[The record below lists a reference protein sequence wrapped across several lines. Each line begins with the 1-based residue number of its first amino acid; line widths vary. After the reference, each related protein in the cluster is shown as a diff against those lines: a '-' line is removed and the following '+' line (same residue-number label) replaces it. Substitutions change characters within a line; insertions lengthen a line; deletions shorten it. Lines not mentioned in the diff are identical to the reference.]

1 MIRRWWFAVGL
12 LGALALAGCRPA
24 PAPKAATAPGGVP
37 AAQECMVYVPCGLA
51 GPYGELE
58 AAFATACPQ
67 VKLRRKVENYVTLR
81 DKVRDGERP
90 DVLMN
95 LGEKELDQ
103 LVEKGLLKKEDIT
116 RLAIM
121 PLAVTAPPGNPLGL
135 KTIEDLLRPEVKSI
149 AIGDP
154 ADLSLGAATKQALEK
169 AGLWDKLQGK
179 LVATPKAAFTMSTV
193 SEGKAD
199 ASIAY
204 RSCLGEVHQPGEKPG
219 GTNLTYVCDIPGE
232 WHDPIYATAA
242 VVSGAAHPNE
252 AREFVKFITREEHQA
267 VFVKWQYDPLNKSA
281 GQTK

>member
-1 MIRRWWFAVGL
+1 MTRQSWSAML
-12 LGALALAGCRPA
+12 LLAALALAGCRPA
-24 PAPKAATAPGGVP
+24 PPAAKAPGDEQVKH
-37 AAQECMVYVPCGLA
+37 ECMVYVPCGLA

-58 AAFATACPQ
+58 QAFATAQPQ

-103 LVEKGLLKKEDIT
+103 LVEKGLLKKADII
-116 RLAIM
+116 RLAVM

-242 VVSGAAHPNE
+242 IVSGAAHPRE
-252 AREFVKFITREEHQA
+252 AREFVKFITRDDNQPI
-267 VFVKWQYDPLNKSA
+267 FVKWQYDPLTKSA
-281 GQTK
+281 AKAK